1 MEFEWDAGK
10 ELTNVRKHKVAFV
23 EAVETFFDPKGFQM
37 VDRKHS
43 KGESRFYWVGKSS
56 QGRVLTTWFTR
67 RGSVVRI
74 IGSAEWRQFRRLHN
88 ETTETK

>member
-10 ELTNVRKHKVAFV
+10 ELTNIRKHKVAFA

-43 KGESRFYWVGKSS
+43 KGEPRFYWVGKSS

-74 IGSAEWRQFRRLHN
+74 IGSAEWRQFRRLYD